1 MSHKLIEHTDGK
13 IYVSADTAAIL
24 CGTTKVTLINWRNM
38 EYAVPYNDELR
49 AYPLAELGTWIRTE
63 LLFKK
68 GKGGS
73 YPWLPDLSRMPGR
86 AIMPTVD
93 KQPARMD
100 KNDADI
106 RLKTLQADKV
116 QIELQ
121 QVASELIPVADVTQ
135 ALTNMVMRVKTRLLK
150 IPTAIAPLV
159 VGMTDVYG
167 VQERLED
174 GVREALDELS
184 EDWQDGQDNNDGES

>member
-24 CGTTKVTLINWRNM
+24 CNTTKVTLINWRNM
-38 EYAVPYNDELR
+38 EHPVPYNDELH
-49 AYPLAELGTWIRTE
+49 AYPLADLGTWIRTE

-86 AIMPTVD
+86 ATMPTVD

-121 QVASELIPVADVTQ
+121 QVAGELIPVADVTQ

-184 EDWQDGQDNNDGES
+184 EDWQDGQDNDDGES

>member
-1 MSHKLIEHTDGK
+1 MLHKFVEHTDGK
-13 IYVSADTAAIL
+13 LYISADAAAL
-24 CGTTKVTLINWRNM
+24 MCGTTRVTMLNWRKQENPP
-38 EYAVPYNDELR
+38 PYNDEINM
-49 AYPLAELGTWIRTE
+49 YPLAELGVWSRTE

-68 GKGGS
+68 GKGGA
-73 YPWLPDLSRMPGR
+73 YPNLPDLSRIPGR
-86 AIMPTVD
+86 AAMPTMG
-93 KQPARMD
+93 KQPARLD
-100 KNDADI
+100 KHDAEI

-116 QIELQ
+116 EMELQ
-121 QVASELIPVADVTQ
+121 QAAGELIPVTDVTH

-159 VGMTDVYG
+159 VGLTDVYA

-184 EDWQDGQDNNDGES
+184 EDWRDGQTETDGDD

>member
-13 IYVSADTAAIL
+13 VYISADAAAIL

-38 EYAVPYNDELR
+38 EHPVPYHEELK
-49 AYPLAELGTWIRTE
+49 AYPLAELGHWMRTE
-63 LLFKK
+63 LIFKK
-68 GKGGS
+68 GKGGA
-73 YPWLPDLSRMPGR
+73 YPWLPDLTRAPGR
-86 AIMPTVD
+86 ATMPTVG
-93 KQPARMD
+93 KQPARVD
-100 KNDADI
+100 KHDADI

-116 QIELQ
+116 EMELQ
-121 QVASELIPVADVTQ
+121 QTAGELIPVADVTH

-184 EDWQDGQDNNDGES
+184 EDWRDGQDNDDGDS